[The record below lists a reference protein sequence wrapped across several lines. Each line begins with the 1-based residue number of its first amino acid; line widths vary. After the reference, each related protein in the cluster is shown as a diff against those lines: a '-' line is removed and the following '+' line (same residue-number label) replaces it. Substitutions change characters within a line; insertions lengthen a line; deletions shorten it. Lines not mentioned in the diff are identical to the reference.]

1 MSQAGSLR
9 ASFLANLQPALV
21 HSIRQRA
28 VVHQHPR
35 GDTIVSGAEGRW
47 TGIVLSGVARV
58 YLRTEAGRQI
68 TIRHPRRG
76 DTIGIAALLGESTV
90 SAQAVTDC
98 AVMQL
103 DADQVLSLA
112 RTHPALALAIAR
124 EVSAV
129 LFDTQREIVIREQGS
144 VRQRIARQLLT
155 FAGEF
160 DPDEA
165 FVVSMSHEDLADSV
179 GSAREVVT
187 RHLDRFQ
194 AEGIVTLDRAQIT
207 LLDPAGL
214 HEATKQADR
223 PRRDW
228 RHEVA

>member
-1 MSQAGSLR
+1 MKQAGTLGGSL
-9 ASFLANLQPALV
+9 LATLEPSLADAIL
-21 HSIRQRA
+21 QRA
-28 VVHQHPR
+28 VVYHHR
-35 GDTIVSGAEGRW
+35 GGDTIVSEAEGRW
-47 TGIVLSGVARV
+47 TGVVQSGMARV
-58 YLRTEAGRQI
+58 YLLTEAGRQV
-68 TIRHPRRG
+68 TIRHARRG

-103 DADQVLSLA
+103 DLEQVVRLA
-112 RTHPALALAIAR
+112 RTHPSLALAIAR

-129 LFDTQREIVIREQGS
+129 LFDTQRELVTREQGS

-160 DPDEA
+160 DAEEPL
-165 FVVSMSHEDLADSV
+165 VVPMSHEALADSV

-194 AEGIVTLDRAQIT
+194 AEGILTLDRAQIT

-214 HEATKQADR
+214 HEAALQADR
-223 PRRDW
+223 G
-228 RHEVA
+228 AA

>member
-1 MSQAGSLR
+1 MSQAGSLHG
-9 ASFLANLQPALV
+9 SFLANLQPSLV
-21 HSIRQRA
+21 DSICQRA
-28 VVHQHPR
+28 VVHHHPR
-35 GDTIVSGAEGRW
+35 GETIVSEAEGRW

-90 SAQAVTDC
+90 SAQAATAC

-103 DADQVLSLA
+103 DPEQVLRQA
-112 RTHPALALAIAR
+112 RTHPALGLAIAR

-155 FAGEF
+155 FAGES
-160 DPDEA
+160 DPNEA
-165 FVVSMSHEDLADSV
+165 LVVSMSHEDLADSV

-187 RHLDRFQ
+187 RHLDRLQ

-207 LLDPAGL
+207 LLDPDGL
-214 HEATKQADR
+214 HEAAQQADR
-223 PRRDW
+223 G
-228 RHEVA
+228 AA